1 MPRATNN
8 GGPREEGDS
17 VRAIAFS
24 TVATR
29 EPSLFHVSA
38 LRASVN
44 YRKEE
49 VKWAN
54 LKG

>member
-24 TVATR
+24 TVAT
-29 EPSLFHVSA
+29 EPSRVFTVSA

>member
-8 GGPREEGDS
+8 GGPREEG
-17 VRAIAFS
+17 VRAIACG

-29 EPSLFHVSA
+29 EPSRVFTVSA